1 MPYTLLQRFQGTHGY
16 FNAFSAPFADLFVQ
30 KSYNGQTY
38 EYYAAM
44 YPVIEFEYLGEYES
58 RKRSERFI
66 SSIQQQ
72 KRQDF
77 PKLSQWRYSRRF
89 DFAKEGQF
97 SADLF
102 HGQVPPDR
110 IQSGRA
116 LFEYESGDLDT
127 LSLDARQTT
136 VLEGRESNS
145 YPLHV
150 LVVDPLWLI
159 TFPRSSK
166 ILLFSI
172 SLNLLDTT
180 NHHRYYMRLS

>member
-16 FNAFSAPFADLFVQ
+16 FNAFSAPFADVFVQ
-30 KSYNGQTY
+30 NSYNGQTH

-44 YPVIEFEYLGEYES
+44 YPVIEFEHLGEYES

-66 SSIQQQ
+66 SSIQRQ
-72 KRQDF
+72 KPQDF

-89 DFAKEGQF
+89 DFAEESQL
-97 SADLF
+97 ALI

-116 LFEYESGDLDT
+116 LFEYQCGDLDT

-136 VLEGRESNS
+136 VLEGQEPNS
-145 YPLHV
+145 SPPRV

-159 TFPRSSK
+159 TFPQSSK
-166 ILLFSI
+166 IGLFSI
-172 SLNLLDTT
+172 SSNILDAT
-180 NHHRYYMRLS
+180 NHYRYYMRLS